1 MKSLA
6 VDAPIGR
13 EVTPMT
19 EPPVET
25 ALLKI
30 KIRRGG
36 EAPSSQPVPL
46 VTVVNTFPINL
57 RVQLANAQW
66 KAPFQ
71 SISTLKEPEPIAR
84 TAAAASDLGS
94 VTSVLGDSDLEEIL
108 CSPPRRPKAIVPQ
121 LEYSNHPPWFERHRK
136 HIEDRGGPIDEP
148 FTGVSEA
155 LLRSLEDTEKTG
167 GGSKRI
173 LSKVKDI
180 AHKAFVQ
187 QMANVLKGDN
197 DTDPAQEVGQH
208 DGSGEEL
215 SQDLLECTRR
225 VMLIEARVQD
235 RSISHCDAGALGQ
248 IGEGDISLNLED
260 GDLSEDSDLSE
271 DGDFRDLEDEPAKE
285 EGRRGEKRAAGNV

>member
-1 MKSLA
+1 M
-6 VDAPIGR
+6 DAPIGR

-19 EPPVET
+19 EQPLET

-30 KIRRGG
+30 KIHRGG

-57 RVQLANAQW
+57 RVQLANARR

-84 TAAAASDLGS
+84 TAATASDLGS

-108 CSPPRRPKAIVPQ
+108 CSLPRQPKAIVPR
-121 LEYSNHPPWFERHRK
+121 LEYSNHPLWFERHCK
-136 HIEDRGGPIDEP
+136 HIEDHRGPIDEL

-167 GGSKRI
+167 GGLKRI
-173 LSKVKDI
+173 LSKVRDI

-187 QMANVLKGDN
+187 QMSNVLKGDG
-197 DTDPAQEVGQH
+197 DTDPAWEVGQH

-215 SQDLLECTRR
+215 LQDLLECARW

-235 RSISHCDAGALGQ
+235 RSISHCDPRALGQ
-248 IGEGDISLNLED
+248 IGEDDISLNLED
-260 GDLSEDSDLSE
+260 GNLSE
-271 DGDFRDLEDEPAKE
+271 DGDFRDLKDEPAKE
-285 EGRRGEKRAAGNV
+285 EGRRGEKQAAGNV